1 MTTAIVNRSWGMRSA
16 AIFAILFGVLTI
28 ISGGRVLFNAE
39 ARQAAGNYVEF
50 VLWFNFGAGFAY
62 VAAGVGLWRLKRWAV
77 WLAGLIAATTLLVF
91 AAFGL
96 HILSGGSYEFRTVA
110 AMGLRSIVW
119 LIIAAA
125 AWRSIANPAS
135 SFRGN
140 RQQSGM

>member
-1 MTTAIVNRSWGMRSA
+1 MTIPISRGIRVA
-16 AIFAILFGVLTI
+16 AIFAILFGLLTI
-28 ISGGRVLFNAE
+28 VSGGRVLFDTE

-50 VLWFNFGAGFAY
+50 VLWFNFGAGFVY
-62 VAAGVGLWRLKRWAV
+62 VTAGAGLWRLKKWAV
-77 WLAGLIAATTLLVF
+77 WLAGLIAAATLLVF

-119 LIIAAA
+119 LIIAGA
-125 AWRSIANPAS
+125 AWRSIANPVT

-140 RQQSGM
+140 RQQSGT